1 MSYYDDEQPRRHRSH
16 RHSRPVY
23 EEEVIESRQ
32 TRPRREPEHMELV
45 RRRDSDDS
53 VEEVRRDFL
62 PGDGTYIQRKTT
74 TRDRYPPR
82 ARSVD
87 RRSYYDDEYDD
98 PRRSDP
104 AVSRHTRRRHGEL
117 QSLFNRS
124 NLSDSIE
131 RRRYDSESEDESP
144 PPRKHHERRKSL
156 SEQALTAV
164 GLGGAAA
171 SLAKLRGRHDDRS
184 PSRSPSRDD
193 RRRAQSR
200 SRRGRHE
207 ESYSRSRSRTPSR
220 DKSRGGDHKKK
231 LQQAAK
237 AAATAGVIEA
247 WRARKEPGG
256 FKGQGKRILTAAI
269 GAAGIDG
276 AISGKDP
283 DHHSTRHTLEAALGG
298 LAGNR
303 LINGPRE
310 QSRSRSKV
318 RGEEGKS
325 GTDIGGVA
333 SAAGLA
339 ALAGKAFND
348 YRSKSRGRK
357 ENSDDERSPERRS
370 RSRSVSEYIT
380 RGVDGAMAKLGLGNP
395 KEHDPRNEPSRSR
408 RRYSSDDDDYYRSR
422 PRGGGTE
429 ENQVAKHKNTG
440 DSDDTDSYSS
450 ENEVKK
456 QKKLKRKAV
465 LTAGLATVATIH
477 AAANVHGSM
486 EKGRERHKQVRE
498 GKMTEE
504 EARKK
509 KSRAILQD
517 AAAVGIAAI
526 GIKSAA
532 SEWKELKE
540 KREEYRT
547 AISRLDEKREHRR
560 QKLLRQKS
568 NSQSDGDL
576 HSRYHDEDAYY
587 YRDDNPY
594 TAGVMSPP
602 PMGGYRPSGYH

>member
-23 EEEVIESRQ
+23 EEEVIETRQ
-32 TRPRREPEHMELV
+32 SKPSRREPEHMELV

-53 VEEVRRDFL
+53 VEEVRRDF
-62 PGDGTYIQRKTT
+62 PPGGGDGMYVQRRTT
-74 TRDRYPPR
+74 TRDRYAPR
-82 ARSVD
+82 TRSMD
-87 RRSYYDDEYDD
+87 RHSRYDDEYDD

-104 AVSRHTRRRHGEL
+104 AVARHTRRRVGKPNKADL
-117 QSLFNRS
+117 DTDSNFSL
-124 NLSDSIE
+124 E
-131 RRRYDSESEDESP
+131 RRRYDSESEEDSP
-144 PPRKHHERRKSL
+144 PRRKVERRKSM
-156 SEQALTAV
+156 SEQALGAV

-171 SLAKLRGRHDDRS
+171 ALAKLRGRHDDRS
-184 PSRSPSRDD
+184 PSRSPSRDG
-193 RRRAQSR
+193 RRARSR

-207 ESYSRSRSRTPSR
+207 ESYSRSRSRTPPR
-220 DKSRGGDHKKK
+220 DKSRDHKKK
-231 LQQAAK
+231 ITQAAK

-256 FKGQGKRILTAAI
+256 FAGQGKRILTAAI

-283 DHHSTRHTLEAALGG
+283 EHHSTRHTIEAALGG

-303 LINGPRE
+303 LLNGPRE

-318 RGEEGKS
+318 RGEEHKS
-325 GTDIGGVA
+325 GTDIGGIA
-333 SAAGLA
+333 SAAGIA

-348 YRSKSRGRK
+348 YRSKSRGRE
-357 ENSDDERSPERRS
+357 ENRDDSRSPERRS
-370 RSRSVSEYIT
+370 RSRSVSEYIS

-395 KEHDPRNEPSRSR
+395 KEHDPKYAEGSDRRR

-422 PRGGGTE
+422 PRGGGAE
-429 ENQVAKHKNTG
+429 EQQIQKHKNHS

-456 QKKLKRKAV
+456 QRKIRNKAM
-465 LTAGLATVATIH
+465 LTGGLATVATIH
-477 AAANVHGSM
+477 AIANVHGSM
-486 EKGRERHKQVRE
+486 EKGKERHKKVAE
-498 GKMTEE
+498 GKMSVE

-509 KSRAILQD
+509 KSKALLQD
-517 AAAVGIAAI
+517 AASVGIAAI

-540 KREEYRT
+540 KREEYNNS
-547 AISRLDEKREHRR
+547 IKRLEEKREHRR
-560 QKLLRQKS
+560 QKLLRSKS
-568 NSQSDGDL
+568 ASQSDGDL
-576 HSRYHDEDAYY
+576 HSRYEEDVYY

-594 TAGVMSPP
+594 NTGVMSPP
-602 PMGGYRPSGYH
+602 PMGGHRSGYR